1 MHGKRPTEFIKVMHF
16 ALSGKS
22 GDPINMQTLQPREGL
37 YLLQIPDQAI
47 PVRRFVWD
55 AFSVILSGIEL
66 NEEEFFIRDYMYMM
80 QGLHHLVAKFQ
91 LLTTDGAVKNETYRW
106 RRRFFVDPIYNS
118 QRQARVVFQKLIAKP
133 DRRWKSCLEWD
144 DQDMVRNGI
153 FVAPQSGSKG
163 KSIFVMFEPEKM
175 SPLYISEA
183 LDRNENQFVWLTSS
197 IAAVFKKLSAA
208 CLEGE

>member
-66 NEEEFFIRDYMYMM
+66 NEEEFFIRDY
-80 QGLHHLVAKFQ
+80 
-91 LLTTDGAVKNETYRW
+91 
-106 RRRFFVDPIYNS
+106 
-118 QRQARVVFQKLIAKP
+118 
-133 DRRWKSCLEWD
+133 
-144 DQDMVRNGI
+144 
-153 FVAPQSGSKG
+153 
-163 KSIFVMFEPEKM
+163 
-175 SPLYISEA
+175 LYIPLGGNRCSTPRMYCNLA
-183 LDRNENQFVWLTSS
+183 FSFFCCGLWHGAKMTFV
-197 IAAVFKKLSAA
+197 
-208 CLEGE
+208 